1 MNLPSHLRESAVII
15 YEYLAQ
21 TDPPSNLPSDAAL
34 GFGTFD
40 LRLASFCGELHVS
53 GQAGVI
59 IFTGGIGAGTADLG
73 EPEADAWWRELQRSF
88 PNIDAN
94 KVVLENQSTNTAEN
108 ISFTARKLKVGH
120 PHLAFGRGIRSVVM
134 VASPSRMRR
143 AWLTLRQMEPSLTVS
158 RQLPSSSLDEECA
171 LYESKG
177 LPYLAHMVGEL
188 DRIVKYSDLG
198 WLVSTELPEDVQAAR
213 RKLIE
218 SGCLGPG

>member
-1 MNLPSHLRESAVII
+1 MNLPGHLRESAVII

-21 TDPPSNLPSDAAL
+21 TDPPSNQPCDAAL

-40 LRLASFCGELHVS
+40 LKLANFCGELHVS

-73 EPEADAWWRELQRSF
+73 GPEADVWWRELQRSF

-120 PHLAFGRGIRSVVM
+120 PHLAFGQGIRSVAM

-143 AWLTLRQMEPSLTVS
+143 AWLTLCQMEPSLTVL
-158 RQLPSSSLDEECA
+158 RRFPSSSLDEEYA

-177 LPYLAHMVGEL
+177 MPYLAHMVGEL
-188 DRIVKYSDLG
+188 NRIVKYSDLG
-198 WLVSTELPEDVQAAR
+198 WLVSTELPEDVQMAR

-218 SGCLGPG
+218 SGLLGLG